1 MIGLEHDLLLLM
13 LNLSRLRDRETIKRL
28 FVEAL
33 STAVPGVSL
42 RYLAPGEQTQLEVVE
57 VATPEA
63 HFGRIAIEDP
73 AGMVTAPQGAPL
85 RNAIRMLAV
94 VLENVARAERLASEN
109 SRLDKAVASRTAELQ
124 RSLSESDDL
133 YQNAACGYHS
143 LNTAGEYVRVNDT
156 ELRWLG
162 YGREE
167 LLAGVSFLSLVAEES
182 RSAFA
187 RSFALLKEQGGVQ
200 DVEIDLLRKD
210 GSRLPVLQSATAV
223 TDAHGRFVMSRATV
237 YDLSER
243 RKAERDLRESEER
256 FWQSQKLEALGRLAG
271 GVAHD
276 FNNLLTVII
285 ACSEMVRESLDP
297 ADPAYAD
304 AESVLDA
311 GQKAA
316 SLTRQLLAF
325 GRRQPRTPLPT
336 DLGGVVAGM
345 ENMLRRLIGEDVD
358 FQIFRGTAL
367 RLVQVDT
374 GQIEQVIL
382 NLAVNARDAMPQ
394 GGTLRIE
401 TINRDIE
408 QDGVRREYV
417 MLAVSDTGVGIL
429 PEARAHLF
437 EPFFTTK
444 EKGKGTGLGLAT
456 VYGIV
461 QQAGGNVS
469 VDSATGKGT
478 RFEVLFPAT
487 DAQNEPAA
495 ASKPTG
501 MQRGTGTILVVD
513 DEPQV
518 RATAA
523 RVLREAGYTVFEAA
537 DGGQAMAIAE
547 TLPKLDLL
555 LTDVVMP
562 RMSGF
567 ELASQLGRSTLDLK
581 VIFMSG
587 YSSDVR
593 SLAIQPAVRFATLL
607 EKPFTVGSLTGAVRE
622 RLNAPLIPA
631 TASSRPP
638 SSTIRQPT

>member
-1 MIGLEHDLLLLM
+1 
-13 LNLSRLRDRETIKRL
+13 
-28 FVEAL
+28 
-33 STAVPGVSL
+33 
-42 RYLAPGEQTQLEVVE
+42 
-57 VATPEA
+57 
-63 HFGRIAIEDP
+63 
-73 AGMVTAPQGAPL
+73 
-85 RNAIRMLAV
+85 
-94 VLENVARAERLASEN
+94 
-109 SRLDKAVASRTAELQ
+109 
-124 RSLSESDDL
+124 
-133 YQNAACGYHS
+133 
-143 LNTAGEYVRVNDT
+143 
-156 ELRWLG
+156 
-162 YGREE
+162 
-167 LLAGVSFLSLVAEES
+167 
-182 RSAFA
+182 
-187 RSFALLKEQGGVQ
+187 
-200 DVEIDLLRKD
+200 
-210 GSRLPVLQSATAV
+210 
-223 TDAHGRFVMSRATV
+223 
-237 YDLSER
+237 
-243 RKAERDLRESEER
+243 
-256 FWQSQKLEALGRLAG
+256 
-271 GVAHD
+271 
-276 FNNLLTVII
+276 
-285 ACSEMVRESLDP
+285 
-297 ADPAYAD
+297 
-304 AESVLDA
+304 
-311 GQKAA
+311 
-316 SLTRQLLAF
+316 
-325 GRRQPRTPLPT
+325 
-336 DLGGVVAGM
+336 
-345 ENMLRRLIGEDVD
+345 LIGEDVD

-461 QQAGGNVS
+461 KQAGGNVS